1 MLALEKKFE
10 QTMKFQVNILYLAVL
25 SLQPD
30 LVHVISQNALTW
42 CFGITLDRSAVL
54 REQQQN
60 NGRPAS
66 TCIKL

>member
-42 CFGITLDRSAVL
+42 CHWID
-54 REQQQN
+54 QQ
-60 NGRPAS
+60 S
-66 TCIKL
+66 